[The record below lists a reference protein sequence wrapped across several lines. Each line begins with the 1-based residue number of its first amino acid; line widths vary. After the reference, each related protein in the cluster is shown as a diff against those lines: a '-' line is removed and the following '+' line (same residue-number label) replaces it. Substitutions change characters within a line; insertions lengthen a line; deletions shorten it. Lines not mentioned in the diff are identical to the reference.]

1 MSGAVPKIYPEA
13 VKAIKSAILR
23 SRYLAARLA
32 NAEQLKLYFR
42 VGGYVSANTRQGKWG
57 TGAIEAIS
65 RSLQAELP
73 GLRGFSEGNI
83 KKMRIFFE
91 EWSSAV
97 NRSTVSNDFESPAN
111 RQTLTGEISTGANRH
126 LASDDLAECFSLA
139 ANRST
144 PSNDSEKQ
152 TWDTFLSVGFSQ
164 HMEIIFNC
172 KTEEERWYYI
182 RQSAAN
188 FWSVRVLKRHLA
200 AGDFRHV
207 GTLPNN
213 FALTM
218 PDARQV
224 SRAVPSFK
232 DEYLL
237 DFINIEEATDN
248 ADVDERVL
256 ETAIVDSIRKFI
268 QSLGPDFCFIG
279 SQYRLIVGEEE
290 FFIDLLFYHRLL
302 RSMVAIELKRGKF
315 KPAYLGQLNFYLS
328 ALDKQVKHPEEN
340 QSIGLLL
347 CQEANRTIVELA
359 VQDFNKPIG
368 VATYRLGSEIPE
380 QYRPLIPMIDGV
392 QKILTE
398 SGHE

>member
-1 MSGAVPKIYPEA
+1 MAEETMKIYPEA

-32 NAEQLKLYFR
+32 NAEQLKLYFS

-73 GLRGFSEGNI
+73 GLRGFSATNI
-83 KKMRIFFE
+83 KNMRLFFE
-91 EWSSAV
+91 VW
-97 NRSTVSNDFESPAN
+97 TPLAN
-111 RQTLTGEISTGANRH
+111 RQTLSGEIPAGAKRH
-126 LASDDLAECFSLA
+126 LASDDLAEYFSLA
-139 ANRST
+139 VNRST
-144 PSNDSEKQ
+144 SLNDSEKL

-164 HMEIIFNC
+164 HMEIIYNC

-188 FWSVRVLKRHLA
+188 FWSVRVLRQHLA
-200 AGDFRHV
+200 AGDFHHV
-207 GTLPNN
+207 GTMPNN

-224 SRAVPSFK
+224 SRAIQSFK

-279 SQYRLIVGEEE
+279 NQYRLIVGEEE

-315 KPAYLGQLNFYLS
+315 KPGYLGQLNFYLS
-328 ALDKQVKHPEEN
+328 ALDKQVKHPDEN

-380 QYRPLIPMIDGV
+380 QYKPLIPMIDGV

>member
-1 MSGAVPKIYPEA
+1 MADETMKIYPEA
-13 VKAIKSAILR
+13 VKAIKIAILK

-32 NAEQLKLYFR
+32 NAELLKLYFS
-42 VGGYVSANTRQGKWG
+42 VGGYVSANSRQGKWG

-73 GLRGFSEGNI
+73 GLRGFSPSSM
-83 KKMRIFFE
+83 KYMRQLYE
-91 EWSSAV
+91 EWSSIA
-97 NRSTVSNDFESPAN
+97 NRATVSNDSGDSTN
-111 RQTLTGEISTGANRH
+111 RQSVIGELSIEPIPVIRQSVIGE
-126 LASDDLAECFSLA
+126 LKESDIDAFFSI
-139 ANRST
+139 
-144 PSNDSEKQ
+144 
-152 TWDTFLSVGFSQ
+152 GFAHHIQ
-164 HMEIIFNC
+164 IFSKC
-172 KTEEERWYYI
+172 KSPEERWYYI
-182 RQSAAN
+182 RQCAAN
-188 FWSVRVLKRHLA
+188 FWSVRVLRRHLA
-200 AGDFRHV
+200 AGDFHHV

-218 PDARQV
+218 PDAQQV
-224 SRAVPSFK
+224 SRAVQSFK

-237 DFINIEEATDN
+237 DFINIEDAADN
-248 ADVDERVL
+248 EDVDERVL
-256 ETAIVDSIRKFI
+256 EAAIVNSIKNFI
-268 QSLGPDFCFIG
+268 QSLGPDFCFVG
-279 SQYRLIVGEEE
+279 NQYRLIVGEEE

-328 ALDKQVKHPEEN
+328 ALDKQVKHPDEN

>member
-1 MSGAVPKIYPEA
+1 MAEETMKIYPEA

-32 NAEQLKLYFR
+32 NAEQLKLYFS

-73 GLRGFSEGNI
+73 GLRGFSASSM
-83 KKMRIFFE
+83 KYMRLFYENWQSFFVQYLDP
-91 EWSSAV
+91 SG
-97 NRSTVSNDFESPAN
+97 TVVGSE
-111 RQTLTGEISTGANRH
+111 NRH
-126 LASDDLAECFSLA
+126 LASDELSELQFSL
-139 ANRST
+139 NRHLASDELK
-144 PSNDSEKQ
+144 SSDIQ
-152 TWDTFLSVGFSQ
+152 AFLAVGFTHHRYILSTCKSQ
-164 HMEIIFNC
+164 
-172 KTEEERWYYI
+172 EERWYYI
-182 RQSAAN
+182 RQCAAN
-188 FWSVRVLKRHLA
+188 FWSVEVLKRHMA
-200 AGDFRHV
+200 ANDFHHV
-207 GTLPNN
+207 GTMPNN

-224 SRAVPSFK
+224 SRAVQSFK

-279 SQYRLIVGEEE
+279 NQYRLIVGEEE

-315 KPAYLGQLNFYLS
+315 KPGYLGQLNFYLS
-328 ALDKQVKHPEEN
+328 ALDKQVKHPDEN

-380 QYRPLIPMIDGV
+380 QYKPLIPMIDGV